1 MGRLGPI
8 LKTGGLVVGALL
20 WMLFVNLVGEMLH
33 SPIRSAIA
41 RIQEAKPSLHADE
54 AVQWSLAKDSTA
66 GVAYSDNKDKFH
78 GPALALATRG
88 AFAVRGL
95 SFDDATEWD
104 LRLVPFLFYLLICA
118 APFALRGLS
127 LLTKVS
133 VAVLL
138 LLGSAGCY
146 FGHYFIQETLL
157 VAGFVWGALLWM
169 ESADAP
175 APWWQLALA
184 GAGFGLTLACKV
196 TAAAYLVLFLL
207 TLIVLARE
215 TLTMRRV
222 AWVAASA
229 TMVWVG
235 LQTCLFTDL
244 NGLAAWGHQF
254 SRSFGVASGNDD
266 TLPLTNPGYWWAIG
280 LWLAFLV
287 AVRFYGSRPWSA
299 RDVPLALAVLCFLF
313 HLALPYKT
321 PWLLFLPVCISLS
334 WVLPL
339 LAEGTH
345 GRLVVSLAFATLFVC
360 TSSLALERHTRTR
373 FPCSSLTGQLR
384 EYREKW
390 QQVNPGKRFYVAVSG
405 GHYWPLPYYLRA
417 HPVGYGDFKGAEAA
431 PVRFLPAYDD
441 SRPAVPGHQTYSL
454 PIRNGERFWVIVQDI
469 EEGGKSV
476 FPYWH
481 Y

>member
-1 MGRLGPI
+1 MGRFGRI
-8 LKTGGLVVGALL
+8 LKTGGLVAGVLL
-20 WMLFVNLVGEMLH
+20 WMLFVNLVGEGLH

-41 RIQEAKPSLHADE
+41 RIQAAKPSLHADE
-54 AVQWSLAKDSTA
+54 AVQWSLAKDSSA
-66 GVAYSDNKDKFH
+66 GVAYSENQDKFH

-88 AFAVRGL
+88 VFAVRGL
-95 SFDDATEWD
+95 NIDDASESD

-118 APFALRGLS
+118 APFVLRGVS
-127 LLTKVS
+127 LLTKTA

-138 LLGSAGCY
+138 LLSSAGCY

-184 GAGFGLTLACKV
+184 GAGFGLALACKV

-207 TLIVLARE
+207 TLLFLARE
-215 TLTMRRV
+215 TLTKRRI
-222 AWVAASA
+222 AWAAVSA
-229 TMVWVG
+229 TLVWVG
-235 LQTCLFTDL
+235 LQTCVFTDL

-254 SRSFGVASGNDD
+254 GRSFGVASGNDD

-287 AVRFYGSRPWSA
+287 AVRFYDPRPRSA
-299 RDVPLALAVLCFLF
+299 RDVPLALAVSCFLF

-321 PWLLFLPVCISLS
+321 PWLLFLPVCVTLS

-339 LAEGTH
+339 LAEGTP
-345 GRLVVSLAFATLFVC
+345 GRLVVALSFATLFVW
-360 TSSLALERHTRTR
+360 TSLIVLERHTHTR
-373 FPCSSLTGQLR
+373 FNGRSLAEKVG
-384 EYREKW
+384 EYRKAW
-390 QQVNPGKRFYVAVSG
+390 QQANPGKRFYVAVSG

-417 HPVGYGDFKGAEAA
+417 HPVGYGDFKGAEDA
-431 PVRFLPAYDD
+431 PLRFLPAHDD
-441 SRPAVPGHQTYSL
+441 SQPFVHGRQTYSL
-454 PIRNGERFWVIVQDI
+454 QVRSGERFWVLVWGN
-469 EEGGKSV
+469 EGDGPAFSSW
-476 FPYWH
+476 PP
-481 Y
+481 